1 MNDPEAGFDRMVG
14 QYSQNLPGPGLI
26 ITGGL
31 HGNEAGG
38 LIAAQRVL
46 RDLKESERPFKG
58 MLTVLAGNLSALKE
72 NRRFINR
79 DLNRHWNSAHLIELE
94 HRPKDQLC
102 SEDREQLELVALLKD
117 LEKRPETPLIFLD
130 LHTTSGQSP
139 PFIVLND
146 LPPNRAIAA
155 HIGLPCIV
163 GFDKVLN
170 CPMLSFLCQRGHWGL
185 SIEGGLHG
193 SAEAID
199 AHVSGIWLFL
209 VATGA
214 MREEDVP
221 HFSAHQK
228 AMRNAW
234 PDAPMIFEICHRHV
248 VKSGDFFVMR
258 PGFKSFQPVHQN
270 QVLAECDGVP
280 IRSPADAVLL
290 MPRYQPQG
298 EDGFFLALP
307 RPI

>member
-1 MNDPEAGFDRMVG
+1 MSDPKAGFDRIVG
-14 QYSQNLPGPGLI
+14 QYSQNLPGPSLI

-46 RDLKESERPFKG
+46 GDLKEQERPFHG

-72 NRRFINR
+72 NQRFIHR

-94 HRPKDQLC
+94 NRPQDQLC
-102 SEDREQLELVALLKD
+102 AEDREQLELARIFKD
-117 LEKRPETPLIFLD
+117 FEKRLETPLIFLD

-146 LPPNRAIAA
+146 SPPNRAIAA
-155 HIGLPCIV
+155 QIGLPCIV
-163 GFDKVLN
+163 GLDKVLN
-170 CPMLSFLCQRGHWGL
+170 CPMLAFLGQRGHLGL

-193 SAEAID
+193 SNEAIE
-199 AHVSGIWLFL
+199 AHISGIWLFL
-209 VATGA
+209 VAAGA
-214 MREEDVP
+214 MRQEDVP
-221 HFSAHQK
+221 HFSAHQN

-234 PDAPMIFEICHRHV
+234 PEAPTIFEICHRHV
-248 VKSGDFFVMR
+248 VKSGDSFVMR
-258 PGFKSFQPVHQN
+258 PGFKSFEPVFQN

-280 IRSPADAVLL
+280 ICAPMDAVLL